1 MTSAAYNS
9 RSIRKLTTPAAI
21 REARGGS
28 APIMPDEAGAV
39 WRVGR
44 EDECTSPLTRQAE
57 TPRGFESLTLR
68 NPFWIVCWVSRAT
81 MAQGFIRRN
90 RSAVAKR
97 NRTLDS
103 IGEITRK
110 PMTARKDGHL
120 GLLLESRQ
128 GYPLLVPG
136 SIPGGP
142 QLKTNRLW
150 THTSSSATA
159 NGRNAWRK
167 ISDKFCQFK
176 MNSYICH
183 CQTLANQIAI
193 TY

>member
-44 EDECTSPLTRQAE
+44 EDECTSPLTRQAA

-110 PMTARKDGHL
+110 PMTARKDGHFDPWCN
-120 GLLLESRQ
+120 GSTADF
-128 GYPLLVPG
+128 GSAGPG
-136 SIPGGP
+136 SNPGGSTTCKK
-142 QLKTNRLW
+142 LVKER
-150 THTSSSATA
+150 
-159 NGRNAWRK
+159 
-167 ISDKFCQFK
+167 
-176 MNSYICH
+176 SYS
-183 CQTLANQIAI
+183 T
-193 TY
+193 